1 MANTLTNIVKADA
14 KPFPLI
20 ADAKDETRSEPLSQH
35 RDSQLEIDSR
45 IYRQIDALTP
55 YVDLARM
62 ARERYNNTPSMQNG
76 SRMGEKVGVLKTRI
90 KDMIK
95 SIPMSE
101 SEIWGILRR
110 RYHNIDEI
118 LGEVKETEND

>member
-1 MANTLTNIVKADA
+1 MKDTTNIVKADA

-20 ADAKDETRSEPLSQH
+20 SDAKDETQSKSL
-35 RDSQLEIDSR
+35 SQLEIDSR
-45 IYRQIDALTP
+45 LARQIDALTP

-62 ARERYNNTPSMQNG
+62 ARERYNNTPSIQNG
-76 SRMGEKVGVLKTRI
+76 SRMGEKVVDLKTRI

-101 SEIWGILRR
+101 YEIWEMVRQKFP
-110 RYHNIDEI
+110 NIHEI
-118 LGEVKETEND
+118 LGEVKETADD